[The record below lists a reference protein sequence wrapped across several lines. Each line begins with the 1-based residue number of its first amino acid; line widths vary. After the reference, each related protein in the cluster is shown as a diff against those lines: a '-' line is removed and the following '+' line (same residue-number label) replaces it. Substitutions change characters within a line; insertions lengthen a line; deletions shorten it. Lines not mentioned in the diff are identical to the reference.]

1 MDKTINI
8 RGTQLSYTVEGEGM
22 PVILMHGWGCTH
34 STLKSIEAQLTP
46 GFKVYNVDFP
56 GFGGSN
62 EPSAVWGVE
71 EYTSLIEDF
80 ARQEHI
86 ESPILLGHS
95 FGGRVGI
102 LFASRN
108 KVHKLILV
116 DAAGV
121 EPRRSLR
128 YYYKVYSYKAIKHAL
143 LFFLGKKRGET
154 ALNSYRAK
162 VGSSDYSNAS
172 PMMRA
177 ILSKVVNED
186 LKSVM
191 PKIACPTLLI
201 WGAKDTATPLADA
214 KIMEKLIPD
223 AGLVSF
229 DGVGHYSFLENPY
242 QFAAVLKSFLSKD
255 MTKQ

>member
-1 MDKTINI
+1 MEKTINI
-8 RGTQLSYTVEGEGM
+8 RGTQLFYTVEGEGM
-22 PVILMHGWGCTH
+22 PVILMHGWGCNH
-34 STLKSIEAQLTP
+34 STLESIEAQLTP

-121 EPRRSLR
+121 KPRRSLR

-201 WGAKDTATPLADA
+201 WGANDTATPLADA

>member
-1 MDKTINI
+1 MEKTISI
-8 RGTQLSYTVEGEGM
+8 RGTQLFYTVEGEGM
-22 PVILMHGWGCTH
+22 PVILMHGWGCNH

-71 EYTSLIEDF
+71 EYTSLIEEF

-95 FGGRVGI
+95 FGARVDI

-116 DAAGV
+116 AAAGV
-121 EPRRSLR
+121 KPRRSLR

-201 WGAKDTATPLADA
+201 WGANDTATPLADA

>member
-1 MDKTINI
+1 MEKTINI

-22 PVILMHGWGCTH
+22 PVILMHGWGCNR

-71 EYTSLIEDF
+71 EYTSLIEEF

-86 ESPILLGHS
+86 ENPILLGHS

-121 EPRRSLR
+121 KPRRSLR

-201 WGAKDTATPLADA
+201 WGANDTATPLADA

>member
-1 MDKTINI
+1 MEKTINI
-8 RGTQLSYTVEGEGM
+8 RGTQLIYTVEGEGM
-22 PVILMHGWGCTH
+22 PVILMHGWGCNH

-71 EYTSLIEDF
+71 EYTSVIEDF

-121 EPRRSLR
+121 KPRRSLR

-201 WGAKDTATPLADA
+201 WGANDTATPLADA

>member
-1 MDKTINI
+1 MEKTINI
-8 RGTQLSYTVEGEGM
+8 RGTQLFYTVEGEGM
-22 PVILMHGWGCTH
+22 PVILMHGWGCNH

-121 EPRRSLR
+121 KPRRSLR
-128 YYYKVYSYKAIKHAL
+128 YYYKVYSYKAMKHAL

-201 WGAKDTATPLADA
+201 WGANDTATPLADA

>member
-1 MDKTINI
+1 MEKTINI
-8 RGTQLSYTVEGEGM
+8 RGTQLFYTVEGEGM
-22 PVILMHGWGCTH
+22 PVILMHGWGCNH

-71 EYTSLIEDF
+71 EYTSLIEEF

-121 EPRRSLR
+121 KPRRSLR

-201 WGAKDTATPLADA
+201 RGANDTATPLADA

>member
-1 MDKTINI
+1 MEKTINI

-22 PVILMHGWGCTH
+22 PVILMHGWGCNH

-121 EPRRSLR
+121 KPRRSLR

-177 ILSKVVNED
+177 ILCKVVIED

-201 WGAKDTATPLADA
+201 WGANDTATPLADA

>member
-1 MDKTINI
+1 MDKSINI
-8 RGTQLSYTVEGEGM
+8 GSTRLFFTVEGEGL
-22 PVILMHGWGCTH
+22 PVILMHGWGCNH

-121 EPRRSLR
+121 KPRRSLR

-201 WGAKDTATPLADA
+201 WGANDTATPLADA

>member
-1 MDKTINI
+1 MEKTINI
-8 RGTQLSYTVEGEGM
+8 RGTQLFYTVEGEGM
-22 PVILMHGWGCTH
+22 PVILMHGWGCNH

-71 EYTSLIEDF
+71 EYTSLIEEF

-121 EPRRSLR
+121 KPRRSLR

-201 WGAKDTATPLADA
+201 WGANDTATPLADA

-229 DGVGHYSFLENPY
+229 DGVGHYSILENPY

>member
-1 MDKTINI
+1 MEKTINI
-8 RGTQLSYTVEGEGM
+8 RGTQLFYTVEGEGM
-22 PVILMHGWGCTH
+22 PVILMHGWGCNH

-121 EPRRSLR
+121 KPRRSLR

-143 LFFLGKKRGET
+143 LFFLGKKRGEA

-201 WGAKDTATPLADA
+201 WGANDTATPLADA

>member
-1 MDKTINI
+1 MEKTINI
-8 RGTQLSYTVEGEGM
+8 RGTQLFYTVEGEGM
-22 PVILMHGWGCTH
+22 PVILMHGWGCNH

-71 EYTSLIEDF
+71 EYTSLIEEF

-86 ESPILLGHS
+86 ESPILLRHS

-121 EPRRSLR
+121 KPRRSLR

-201 WGAKDTATPLADA
+201 WGANDTATPLADA

>member
-1 MDKTINI
+1 MEKTINI
-8 RGTQLSYTVEGEGM
+8 RGTQLFYTVEGEGM
-22 PVILMHGWGCTH
+22 PVILMHGWGCNH

-121 EPRRSLR
+121 KPRRSPR

-201 WGAKDTATPLADA
+201 WGANDTATPLADA

>member
-1 MDKTINI
+1 MEKTINI
-8 RGTQLSYTVEGEGM
+8 RGTQLFYTVEGEGM
-22 PVILMHGWGCTH
+22 PVILMHGWGCNH

-71 EYTSLIEDF
+71 EYTSLIEEF

-121 EPRRSLR
+121 KPRRSLR

-162 VGSSDYSNAS
+162 VGALLGSMNEFGLDDSDAMALWNRIGVLSGRLANA
-172 PMMRA
+172 
-177 ILSKVVNED
+177 
-186 LKSVM
+186 
-191 PKIACPTLLI
+191 
-201 WGAKDTATPLADA
+201 
-214 KIMEKLIPD
+214 IPD
-223 AGLVSF
+223 
-229 DGVGHYSFLENPY
+229 NP
-242 QFAAVLKSFLSKD
+242 A
-255 MTKQ
+255 

>member
-8 RGTQLSYTVEGEGM
+8 RGTQLFYTVEGEGM
-22 PVILMHGWGCTH
+22 PVILMHGWGCNH

-71 EYTSLIEDF
+71 EYTSLIEEF

-121 EPRRSLR
+121 KPRRSLR

-201 WGAKDTATPLADA
+201 WGANDTATPLADA

>member
-1 MDKTINI
+1 MEKTINI
-8 RGTQLSYTVEGEGM
+8 RGTQLFYTVEGEGM
-22 PVILMHGWGCTH
+22 PVILMHGWGCNH

-71 EYTSLIEDF
+71 DSTSLIEDF

-121 EPRRSLR
+121 KPRRSLR

-201 WGAKDTATPLADA
+201 WGANDTATPLADA